1 MKRRFGLRAFAGL
14 TALAAA
20 AVVALMVA
28 GSGAATSTG
37 FVVPPPDYQALT
49 GNTLHASQVNADSTT
64 FNQDCSGFNTADGVL
79 WHFVL
84 VQTTAVN
91 TGSLRAEFQNAG
103 VTTPD
108 VLSLKHVGG
117 VLHWDVITPSSD
129 VLLNAS
135 TDAVGGLLNLSHVC
149 DGGGGGSGGVS
160 SDISTTVHLGATDIV
175 TDPATPPTVVD
186 NANPAA
192 LGSTVHDS
200 ANLTFTG
207 TGTQAPDGSMV
218 FFSFFTNGG
227 CTGDIATGNTASVD
241 VSGATSPVTGLDPE
255 LVKGPLGAGN
265 YSYIANFV
273 SGNSS
278 LVADAAGDCEPF
290 TISKGDV
297 TISTDIHDANH
308 NIVTT
313 VHNTSVVHDT
323 ALISGANTNFAP
335 DLTKVSFTF
344 FTNATCT
351 PDGTAVINTGTDE
364 VATDRARSA
373 DSAALVSGGYSYLA
387 SFGGDTNYN
396 SAGPATCEPL
406 TVRTFGYT
414 MGFWGNTNGQKLLA
428 DPDGNPTTTTNAFN
442 TNPVTLGLNSANS
455 CWILV
460 DTASKSK
467 TILPNT
473 LNGMS
478 ILQNCTTSSKLDSG
492 INTGSLNTLLAQ
504 TLALSYNILY
514 KATFAGQTIGGIGCT
529 AVGSLTSGSSVED
542 TRDLANY
549 LIAHAKKNASG
560 GDAITVTQ
568 TQIGAMNTLLGC
580 MNTES

>member
-14 TALAAA
+14 TTLAAA

-28 GSGAATSTG
+28 GSGAATPVGGFDTG
-37 FVVPPPDYQALT
+37 VTYTSIKGTD
-49 GNTLHASQVNADSTT
+49 LHGSQVNADSTT
-64 FNQDCSGFNTADGVL
+64 FTQDCSDFTSTDGSVL

-91 TGSLRAEFQNAG
+91 TGSLRAEFQSVG
-103 VTTPD
+103 VTVPD
-108 VLSLKHVGG
+108 IGYTKHVGG
-117 VLHWDVITPSSD
+117 VLHWDVITPGSD

-135 TDAVGGLLNLSHVC
+135 TDAVGGILNLSHVC
-149 DGGGGGSGGVS
+149 DGSGGGGGGET
-160 SDISTTVHLGATDIV
+160 SDISTTVHLGATDG
-175 TDPATPPTVVD
+175 ATPTVVD
-186 NANPAA
+186 NGSAPAA

-207 TGTQAPDGSMV
+207 TGTVAPADSTV
-218 FFSFFTNGG
+218 FFAFFTNDQ
-227 CTGDIATGNTASVD
+227 CIGDLTDANTASVD

-255 LVKGPLGAGN
+255 LVEGPLGAGS
-265 YSYIANFV
+265 YSYMAVFG
-273 SGNSS
+273 SGDTGK
-278 LVADAAGDCEPF
+278 VADAIGDCEPF

-406 TVRTFGYT
+406 AVRTFGYT

-542 TRDLANY
+542 TRDVANT